1 MVTSYE
7 MFITYI
13 DLIMLVIVLF
23 FVSNMIEDAFKIRKY
38 KRVSIS
44 NIQKSINNRILK
56 MNNRR

>member
-23 FVSNMIEDAFKIRKY
+23 FVSNMVEDAFKIRKY

-44 NIQKSINNRILK
+44 SIQKSINNRILK

>member
-1 MVTSYE
+1 MITSYE

-23 FVSNMIEDAFKIRKY
+23 FVSNMVEDAFKIRKY

-44 NIQKSINNRILK
+44 SIQKSINNRILK

>member
-7 MFITYI
+7 IFMTYLYLTMF
-13 DLIMLVIVLF
+13 VIVLF
-23 FVSNMIEDAFKIRKY
+23 FVSNMVEDAFKIRKY

-44 NIQKSINNRILK
+44 SLQKSINNRILK